1 MIVPPTDRGGRKVGI
16 RDRRGGEEEHNEG
29 VPLWTL
35 AALPFHHLLKE
46 RERRRGGSQTEERID
61 GEELPAVTL

>member
-1 MIVPPTDRGGRKVGI
+1 MR
-16 RDRRGGEEEHNEG
+16 GEEEHNEG
-29 VPLWTL
+29 VPLSIL

-46 RERRRGGSQTEERID
+46 RERQRREEKRRKPNGGERID